1 MLTQQQQFTMATAA
15 GSGNGS
21 HTILAKSHRSGS
33 DGIHLP
39 ARGWGSHGQVQYI
52 APINDMAN
60 TKATTP
66 TQAFPVAPPQ
76 PAGYYD
82 LSSLAMYTKQGWIA

>member
-1 MLTQQQQFTMATAA
+1 MLTQQQQFTMVTAA

-21 HTILAKSHRSGS
+21 NTIRAKSHRSGS

-39 ARGWGSHGQVQYI
+39 ARGWGSHGYQV
-52 APINDMAN
+52 PGMAMPL
-60 TKATTP
+60 TDPQKYM
-66 TQAFPVAPPQ
+66 QEAFPVAPPQ
-76 PAGYYD
+76 PAGFYD

>member
-1 MLTQQQQFTMATAA
+1 MVTAA

-21 HTILAKSHRSGS
+21 NTIRAKSHRSGS

-39 ARGWGSHGQVQYI
+39 ARGQVQYI
-52 APINDMAN
+52 APINGMAN

-66 TQAFPVAPPQ
+66 AQAFPVAPPQ

-82 LSSLAMYTKQGWIA
+82 LSSLAIYTKQGWIA